1 MAEIWASTGAVW
13 RDMLLAEALVFFFS
27 VFQGRFNNNNN
38 NNNNNSS
45 VSLTIV
51 TVAFL
56 LTLVGFTAL
65 FAKEPRADQLD
76 TMLSTT

>member
-1 MAEIWASTGAVW
+1 MMMMMMI
-13 RDMLLAEALVFFFS
+13 
-27 VFQGRFNNNNN
+27 
-38 NNNNNSS
+38 
-45 VSLTIV
+45 IIIIIII
-51 TVAFL
+51 L